1 MPETKGGPAL
11 KRIVLTGGGTAGHVT
26 PHLALI
32 PHLKEAGYDI
42 HYVGTPNG
50 IERTMMEKL
59 DGITYHAVE
68 SGKLRRYLD
77 LKNVTDFFK
86 VLKGIRQATVLM
98 KELKP
103 DVVFSKGGFVSVPV
117 VRGAAA
123 NHIPILCHES
133 DLTPGLAN
141 KLSTR
146 YAVKVACTFPECAGA
161 MGEKGVYT
169 GTPLRRELFE
179 GRREEGLRLSSFSGE
194 KPILL
199 MTGGSLGAQAV
210 NQALRQALPR
220 LLGAFDVIHL
230 TGKGNLDPSLE
241 GTGGYRQF
249 EFVTDE
255 MPHLLKCA
263 DIVLSRA
270 GANTLCELQ
279 ALKKP
284 MLLIPYPSSASRGDQ
299 ILNAESYRSR
309 GLAHVLDQADMTGD
323 SLADAI
329 GRLWDDREALAA
341 ALEKAPPADGTE
353 AILRL
358 IEEIRTKQ
366 S

>member
-1 MPETKGGPAL
+1 M

-32 PHLKEAGYDI
+32 PRLKEKGYDI

-50 IERTMMEKL
+50 IERTMMEQVE
-59 DGITYHAVE
+59 GVTYHAVE

-77 LKNVTDFFK
+77 FKNVTDFFR
-86 VLKGIRQATVLM
+86 VIKGIRQATKLM
-98 KELKP
+98 RELHP

-123 NHIPILCHES
+123 NRIPILCHES

-146 YAVKVACTFPECAGA
+146 YAAKVCCTFPECAKA

-169 GTPLRRELFE
+169 GTPLRPELFL
-179 GRREEGLRLSSFSGE
+179 GRREEGLRLSGFDG
-194 KPILL
+194 KRPILL

-210 NQALRQALPR
+210 NKALRDALYR
-220 LLGAFDVIHL
+220 LTKDFDVIHL
-230 TGKGNLDPSLE
+230 TGKGNLDVSLE
-241 GTGGYRQF
+241 GTPGYKQF
-249 EFVTDE
+249 DFVTGE

-284 MLLIPYPSSASRGDQ
+284 MLLVPYPTAASRGDQ

-309 GLAHVLDQADMTGD
+309 GLAHVLDQSAMTGD
-323 SLADAI
+323 TLADAI
-329 GRLWDDREALAA
+329 ADLWNDRERLAA
-341 ALEKAPPADGTE
+341 ALESAPPPDGTE
-353 AILRL
+353 AILKL
-358 IEEIRTKQ
+358 IEEIQVK
-366 S
+366 

>member
-1 MPETKGGPAL
+1 M

-32 PHLKEAGYDI
+32 PHLREAGYDI

-50 IERTMMEKL
+50 IERIMMEKV
-59 DGITYHAVE
+59 DGVVYHCVE

-77 LKNVTDFFK
+77 FKNVTDFFK
-86 VLKGIRQATVLM
+86 VIQGIRQATALM
-98 KELKP
+98 RELKP
-103 DVVFSKGGFVSVPV
+103 DVLFSKGGFVSVPV

-123 NHIPILCHES
+123 NGVPILCHES

-146 YAVKVACTFPECAGA
+146 YARKVACTFPECAKA

-169 GTPLRRELFE
+169 GTPLRRELFL
-179 GRREEGLRLSSFSGE
+179 GRREEGLRLSGFSGE
-194 KPILL
+194 KPILM

-210 NQALRQALPR
+210 NKALREALPR
-220 LLGAFDVIHL
+220 LTKDFDVIHL
-230 TGKGNLDPSLE
+230 TGKGNLDESLR
-241 GTGGYRQF
+241 GTAGYAQF
-249 EFVTDE
+249 DFVTDE
-255 MPHLLKCA
+255 MAHLLQCA

-284 MLLIPYPSSASRGDQ
+284 MLLVPYPSSASRGDQ
-299 ILNAESYRSR
+299 ILNAESFRSR
-309 GLAHVLDQADMTGD
+309 GLAHVLSQPDMTGE
-323 SLADAI
+323 SLADAVLS
-329 GRLWDDREALAA
+329 LWKDRDNLRS
-341 ALEKAPPADGTE
+341 ALEKAPAADGTD
-353 AILRL
+353 AILKL
-358 IEEIRTKQ
+358 IEEIRK
-366 S
+366 

>member
-1 MPETKGGPAL
+1 M

-32 PHLKEAGYDI
+32 PRLKEAGYDI
-42 HYVGTPNG
+42 HYVGTPEG
-50 IERTMMEKL
+50 IERSMMEKV
-59 DGITYHAVE
+59 DGVTYHCVE

-77 LKNVTDFFK
+77 FKNVTDFFK
-86 VLKGIRQATVLM
+86 VIRGIRQATKLM
-98 KELKP
+98 RELDP
-103 DVVFSKGGFVSVPV
+103 DVLFSKGGFVSVPV

-123 NHIPILCHES
+123 NHVPILCHES

-146 YAVKVACTFPECAGA
+146 YARKVACTFPECAKA
-161 MGEKGVYT
+161 MGEKGIYT
-169 GTPLRRELFE
+169 GTPLRRELFL
-179 GRREEGLRLSSFSGE
+179 GRREEGLRLSGLSGE
-194 KPILL
+194 RPILM

-210 NQALRQALPR
+210 NKALREALPR
-220 LLGAFDVIHL
+220 LTKDFDVIHL
-230 TGKGNLDPSLE
+230 TGKGNLDESLR
-241 GTGGYRQF
+241 GTPGYVQF
-249 EFVTDE
+249 DFVTDE
-255 MPHLLKCA
+255 MAHLLQCA

-284 MLLIPYPSSASRGDQ
+284 MLLVPYPSAASRGDQ
-299 ILNAESYRSR
+299 ILNAESFRSR

-323 SLADAI
+323 TLADAI
-329 GRLWDDREALAA
+329 MALWNDRNNLRA
-341 ALEKAPPADGTE
+341 ALENAPAADGTD
-353 AILRL
+353 ALLAL
-358 IEEIRTKQ
+358 IEEIRRK

>member
-1 MPETKGGPAL
+1 M

-32 PHLKEAGYDI
+32 PRLKEEGYDI
-42 HYVGTPNG
+42 HYVGTPEG
-50 IERTMMEKL
+50 IERTIMEKV

-77 LKNVTDFFK
+77 FRNVTDFFK
-86 VLKGIRQATVLM
+86 VIRGIRQATALM

-103 DVVFSKGGFVSVPV
+103 NVVFSKGGFVSVPV
-117 VRGAAA
+117 VKGASAA
-123 NHIPILCHES
+123 RIPILCHES

-141 KLSTR
+141 KLSSR
-146 YAVKVACTFPECAGA
+146 YAVKVACTFPECAEA

-169 GTPLRRELFE
+169 GTPLRRELFL
-179 GRREEGLRLSSFSGE
+179 GKREEGLRLSGLTGE

-210 NQALRQALPR
+210 NKALREALPR
-220 LLGAFDVIHL
+220 LLGRYDIIHL
-230 TGKGNLDPSLE
+230 TGKGNLEESLKETE
-241 GTGGYRQF
+241 GYVQF
-249 EFVTDE
+249 EFVSGE

-284 MLLIPYPSSASRGDQ
+284 MLLVPYPAAASRGDQ
-299 ILNAESYRSR
+299 ILNAQSFRAR
-309 GLAHVLDQADMTGD
+309 GLAHVLDQADMNAGT
-323 SLADAI
+323 LADAVDS
-329 GRLWDDREALAA
+329 LWEDREKLTA
-341 ALEKAPPADGTE
+341 ALEEAPAADGTD
-353 AILRL
+353 AILKL
-358 IEEIRTKQ
+358 IEEIRRK
-366 S
+366 

>member
-1 MPETKGGPAL
+1 M
-11 KRIVLTGGGTAGHVT
+11 KRIALTGGGTAGHVT

-42 HYVGTPNG
+42 HYVGTPDG
-50 IERTMMEKL
+50 IERTMMEKVE
-59 DGITYHAVE
+59 GITYHCVE

-77 LKNVTDFFK
+77 FKNVTDFFK
-86 VLKGIRQATVLM
+86 VIRGISQATALM
-98 KELKP
+98 RDLKP
-103 DVVFSKGGFVSVPV
+103 DVLFSKGGFVSVPV
-117 VRGAAA
+117 VRGAAK
-123 NHIPILCHES
+123 NGIPILCHES

-146 YAVKVACTFPECAGA
+146 YARKVACTFPECAKA

-169 GTPLRRELFE
+169 GTPLRRELFQ
-179 GRREEGLRLSSFSGE
+179 GRREEGLRISGFSGDR
-194 KPILL
+194 PILM

-210 NQALRQALPR
+210 NKALREALPR
-220 LLGAFDVIHL
+220 LTKDFDVIHL
-230 TGKGNLDPSLE
+230 TGKGNADESLR
-241 GTGGYRQF
+241 GTAGYVQF

-255 MPHLLKCA
+255 MAHLLQCA

-284 MLLIPYPSSASRGDQ
+284 MLLVPYPSSASRGDQ
-299 ILNAESYRSR
+299 ILNAKSFRSR

-323 SLADAI
+323 SLAEAI
-329 GRLWDDREALAA
+329 QALWNDRDTLRS
-341 ALEKAPPADGTE
+341 ALEKAPAADGTD
-353 AILRL
+353 AILKL
-358 IEEIRTKQ
+358 IEEIQK
-366 S
+366 

>member
-1 MPETKGGPAL
+1 M

-32 PHLKEAGYDI
+32 PRLKEAGYDI
-42 HYVGTPNG
+42 HYVGTPGG
-50 IERTMMEKL
+50 IERTMMEKV
-59 DGITYHAVE
+59 DSVTYHCVE

-77 LKNVTDFFK
+77 LKNVTDLFK
-86 VLKGIRQATVLM
+86 VLKGVAQATALM
-98 KELKP
+98 HELKP

-141 KLSTR
+141 KLSSR
-146 YAVKVACTFPECAGA
+146 FAAKVCCTFPECARA

-169 GTPLRRELFE
+169 GTPLRPELFL
-179 GRREEGLRLSSFSGE
+179 GRREEGLRLSGLSGE
-194 KPILL
+194 RPILM

-210 NQALRQALPR
+210 NRALREALPR
-220 LLGAFDVIHL
+220 LLKDFDVIHL
-230 TGKGNLDPSLE
+230 TGKGNLDESLR
-241 GTGGYRQF
+241 GTKGYVQF
-249 EFVTDE
+249 DFVTGE
-255 MPHLLKCA
+255 MAHLLKCA

-284 MLLIPYPSSASRGDQ
+284 MLLIPYPAAASRGDQ
-299 ILNAESYRSR
+299 ILNAESFRSR
-309 GLAHVLDQADMTGD
+309 GLAHVLDQARMTGD
-323 SLADAI
+323 SLAEAI
-329 GRLWDDREALAA
+329 A
-341 ALEKAPPADGTE
+341 ALWADRDRLTLALESAPAADGTE
-353 AILRL
+353 KILEL
-358 IEEIRTKQ
+358 IEEIQKK
-366 S
+366 